1 MIGLNSEV
9 LCDLPACYNYLAHI
23 EKGDMAE
30 TSKQPIYTN
39 DDCLRMDKSVSY

>member
-1 MIGLNSEV
+1 MIGLNTEV
-9 LCDLPACYNYLAHI
+9 LCDLPECYSYLAHI

-30 TSKQPIYTN
+30 MSKRSIDTS